1 LNPNQGKDAGRRKR
15 GWFTP
20 HLNKNKSSQ
29 PPPCPSPVLH
39 SKEKELSS
47 KQQQGKMEE
56 QQGIKDSHT
65 SPHVVLLLWEGEDLT
80 NFSLGEEIGRVER
93 WRRGCT
99 RRRVD
104 RVSVE
109 FCKEKT

>member
-1 LNPNQGKDAGRRKR
+1 LNPNQGKYVGRRKR
-15 GWFTP
+15 GWFTH
-20 HLNKNKSSQ
+20 HLRENKSSQ
-29 PPPCPSPVLH
+29 PPHFPSPVLH

-56 QQGIKDSHT
+56 QQGIKDGLT
-65 SPHVVLLLWEGEDLT
+65 FPHVVLLLWKGEDVT
-80 NFSLGEEIGRVER
+80 NFSLGEGIGRVGR
-93 WRRGCT
+93 WRGGCS

-109 FCKEKT
+109 FSKEKT